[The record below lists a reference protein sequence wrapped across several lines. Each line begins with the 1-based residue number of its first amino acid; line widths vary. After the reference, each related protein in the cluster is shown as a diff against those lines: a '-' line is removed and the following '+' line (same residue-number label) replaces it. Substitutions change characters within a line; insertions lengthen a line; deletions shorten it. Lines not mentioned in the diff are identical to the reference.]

1 MFDQQPALQ
10 PVVSEPVKPNRYW
23 MRFVREHF
31 VKPADSIPPRGM
43 VLPERLWQRQSALI
57 ISMQETKKDD

>member
-1 MFDQQPALQ
+1 MFNQKLALQ
-10 PVVSEPVKPNRYW
+10 TVVCKPAKPDRYW

-31 VKPADSIPPRGM
+31 VKPADSLPPRGL

-57 ISMQETKKDD
+57 MSMQETQRDD